1 MSKMD
6 RINSFLESLEKWS
19 AAIKN
24 LLEIAAFAFLISV
37 FFSSYIQGWIG
48 KKLLLLSASGVQS
61 VEIAG
66 LKFELQKAKEAVL
79 TVANSTE
86 TTRNTKAE
94 DQAPSQKLAAAL
106 ETVDSA
112 PVFWVYLGQSQN
124 DKIKAPNF
132 TPTNSKQPQKGDT
145 LTASTDTYE
154 RDALPIQEGSNW
166 KLGKIVGVVKEGQKI
181 VVNDTKVI
189 EGDNVWLKVSLKS

>member
-1 MSKMD
+1 MD